1 MLKGSGCPYV
11 KINWD
16 KYQGDIWMRILINRL
31 LVTGLLFF
39 FSAASASAIT
49 LTLGGAGGQD
59 VTPGG
64 TTSVT
69 LTLDTD
75 ATTGITLMSIGVL
88 FDDTRLSYDKDASST
103 TSYILYGGKGGG
115 GYMKASSTCG
125 GYPQTA
131 PAGCSIRV
139 GTTNQVNVDYV
150 SVDLTNGTQNTGSG
164 VLLVTLVFN
173 VLANPGS
180 AAITLSQSSPGNV
193 IGQPGGAST
202 TATLAGSGSV
212 NVIPEPT
219 TALLVGLGLAGL
231 AVAGRRKA

>member
-1 MLKGSGCPYV
+1 MLKGSGCLYV

-39 FSAASASAIT
+39 FSAASASAVT

-75 ATTGITLMSIGVL
+75 ATTGITLMSVGVL
-88 FDDTRLSYDKDASST
+88 FDDTRLSYDQAASST

-131 PAGCSIRV
+131 PAGCTIRV

-164 VLLVTLVFN
+164 ILLVTLVFN

-180 AAITLSQSSPGNV
+180 AAISLTQTAPGNV
-193 IGQPGGAST
+193 VGQPGGAST

-212 NVIPEPT
+212 NVVPEPT